1 MRRLIVVSGAGLS
14 AGSGIRTFRTDTD
27 SGQAMWD
34 EYDLEEVCNIHA
46 FNGNF
51 YAKTHAFYNKRR
63 AELATVHPNVAHTRI
78 AEWYQ
83 RYMGQVVNITTN
95 VDDLLERAGVH
106 GDIIHVHGE
115 LTKLL
120 VHEKDAPKFEHVEPQ
135 QFYGMYGGIVDIGYS
150 QIDVD
155 DYHFVK
161 PYVTFFGE
169 CSDKY
174 QAMYNM
180 LDTLTTQDL
189 VVLVGSSNQV
199 INFYWEL
206 FPAVHMGTKLVVVN
220 PVIARSELYQL
231 ENAQIPHFVGKAEDV
246 FCDPKFIGMVEA
258 HLEGKLYV

>member
-27 SGQAMWD
+27 SGKALWD
-34 EYDLEEVCNIHA
+34 EYDLDEVCNIRA

-51 YAKTHAFYNKRR
+51 YSKTHAFYNKRR
-63 AELATVHPNVAHTRI
+63 AELETVQPNMAHMRI

-83 RYMGQVVNITTN
+83 RFPGQVLNLTTN

-106 GDIIHVHGE
+106 GGITHIHGE

-120 VHEKDAPKFEHVEPQ
+120 VHEKDAPKFEHVTPQ
-135 QFYGMYGGIVDIGYS
+135 QFYGMYGGIVDIGYQ

-155 DYHFVK
+155 QFHFVK

-169 CSDKY
+169 ASDKY
-174 QAMYNM
+174 QEMYNI

-189 VVLVGSSNQV
+189 VLLVGSSNQV

-206 FPAVHMGTKLVVVN
+206 FPAFNMGTKMAVIN
-220 PVIARSELYQL
+220 PVIDLNARYQM
-231 ENAQIPHFVGKAEDV
+231 ENGGIPYFMQKAEDV
-246 FCDPKFIGMVEA
+246 FCDPRFIEMVEK
-258 HLEGKLYV
+258 HLEG